1 MIHEDIDLRNHTVV
15 YTAKDG
21 SLCIH
26 TPLGKKKLTSADI
39 DEAHD
44 EALSMVK
51 ELGLKHIKANDIDK
65 SMDKLQELADKLGD
79 LAESDLSASE
89 SIEDRAFKDGR
100 ATAADAISEYMQE
113 VLDFSQVMT
122 PKCLNGMVYSCWY
135 GIDYI
140 YSQQDIELYTHAV
153 SVNPKMADEKAGQM
167 LGFKESCDTAKELIN
182 EILEIE

>member
-21 SLCIH
+21 GLCIH

-65 SMDKLQELADKLGD
+65 SMDKLQKLADKLRD
-79 LAESDLSASE
+79 LAESEIHSHKSFIVKICRTY
-89 SIEDRAFKDGR
+89 SISHR
-100 ATAADAISEYMQE
+100 
-113 VLDFSQVMT
+113 
-122 PKCLNGMVYSCWY
+122 
-135 GIDYI
+135 
-140 YSQQDIELYTHAV
+140 
-153 SVNPKMADEKAGQM
+153 
-167 LGFKESCDTAKELIN
+167 
-182 EILEIE
+182 